1 MNLRPYQQQAFDS
14 ITSGWEECQRQLAV
28 IATGGGKTILF
39 SHLAAAEPGRTLILA
54 HRAELIQQAVA
65 KLHAATGIFASVEMG
80 DSRAIPGHGVVVA
93 SVQSMRARLAKY
105 DPQAF
110 DLVIADEAHHAL
122 ASEWQS
128 VLRHFTTARVLG
140 VTATPSRSDKKAL
153 GSYFQR
159 LACEVTLLDL
169 IRDGFLSPIRALKLP
184 VEVDVS
190 TLRTRRGD
198 LAAGDVGCALS
209 PRLAAVADAVADEIW
224 CRKTLV
230 FLPLCETS
238 EAFAAALRERGIDAR
253 HVAGDSPDRAELLAW
268 FSTPGPKCL
277 CNAMLLTEGYDE
289 PSVDCLVML
298 RATQSGA
305 LYSQM
310 VGRGTRLY
318 DGKEFCVLRGSKI
331 LTNKGLV
338 PIELLTSSHKVWDG
352 VEFVSHSGAIC
363 RGVKPVIT
371 YEGLTAT
378 PDHEVWTADGW
389 QTLQRVSE
397 RQIPI
402 AITGAGGDPI
412 READACFTGVQKDR
426 NIHQDAFGVSR
437 LQKAT
442 VDAEGGSHQGL
453 NKLQGCLFPFPEDST
468 LADQS
473 DLSDETAVR
482 KSEGYR
488 VCELRGK
495 GNSVPVLDCVGSR
508 IVDTGESR
516 SGQDEGVGSDQ
527 QRWELRG
534 WQSPLVNQT
543 AELGSHTEASPSA
556 KSSQDTGRIP
566 GCEVCGQHVVQNALQ
581 WDDAGR
587 DQASVSQSS
596 INQTEGEVWDIL
608 NCGPLH
614 RFTCE
619 GLLVHNCLIL
629 DPLWITGDHRL
640 CKPADICAGS
650 PEHRDALQKQL
661 DLGEDLLEAE
671 AKAQTNLAE
680 SLERKLKEA
689 AKKKAPKGLI
699 DPVAWALALHD
710 GDLAEWEPT
719 MESDAEPATAGQMR
733 DLAEFGLWAEGDRM
747 CRGYAAALLARVH
760 ERKRLG
766 LASPKQVALLR
777 RLGHANADTMTASEA
792 GYFFGRGIRGRRVA

>member
-14 ITSGWEECQRQLAV
+14 ITSGWAECQRQLAV

-105 DPQAF
+105 DPAAF

-128 VLRHFTTARVLG
+128 VLRHFASARVLG

-224 CRKTLV
+224 SRKTLV

-238 EAFAAALRERGIDAR
+238 EAFAAALRARGIDAR

-268 FSTPGPKCL
+268 FSTPGPKAL

-318 DGKEFCVLRGSKI
+318 PDKEF
-331 LTNKGLV
+331 
-338 PIELLTSSHKVWDG
+338 
-352 VEFVSHSGAIC
+352 
-363 RGVKPVIT
+363 
-371 YEGLTAT
+371 
-378 PDHEVWTADGW
+378 
-389 QTLQRVSE
+389 
-397 RQIPI
+397 
-402 AITGAGGDPI
+402 
-412 READACFTGVQKDR
+412 
-426 NIHQDAFGVSR
+426 
-437 LQKAT
+437 
-442 VDAEGGSHQGL
+442 
-453 NKLQGCLFPFPEDST
+453 
-468 LADQS
+468 
-473 DLSDETAVR
+473 
-482 KSEGYR
+482 
-488 VCELRGK
+488 
-495 GNSVPVLDCVGSR
+495 
-508 IVDTGESR
+508 
-516 SGQDEGVGSDQ
+516 
-527 QRWELRG
+527 
-534 WQSPLVNQT
+534 
-543 AELGSHTEASPSA
+543 
-556 KSSQDTGRIP
+556 
-566 GCEVCGQHVVQNALQ
+566 
-581 WDDAGR
+581 
-587 DQASVSQSS
+587 
-596 INQTEGEVWDIL
+596 
-608 NCGPLH
+608 
-614 RFTCE
+614 
-619 GLLVHNCLIL
+619 CLIL

-650 PEHRDALQKQL
+650 PEHRDALQARL

-671 AKAQTNLAE
+671 EKAQANLAE

-777 RLGHANADTMTASEA
+777 RLGLANADTMKAAEA
-792 GYFFGRGIRGRRVA
+792 GYFIGRRIPGRRAA

>member
-1 MNLRPYQQQAFDS
+1 VLDHF
-14 ITSGWEECQRQLAV
+14 
-28 IATGGGKTILF
+28 
-39 SHLAAAEPGRTLILA
+39 AE
-54 HRAELIQQAVA
+54 
-65 KLHAATGIFASVEMG
+65 
-80 DSRAIPGHGVVVA
+80 
-93 SVQSMRARLAKY
+93 
-105 DPQAF
+105 
-110 DLVIADEAHHAL
+110 
-122 ASEWQS
+122 
-128 VLRHFTTARVLG
+128 ARVLG

-190 TLRTRRGD
+190 ALRARRGD

-238 EAFAAALRERGIDAR
+238 EAFADALRERGIDAR
-253 HVAGDSPDRAELLAW
+253 HVAGNSPDRAELLAW
-268 FSTPGPKCL
+268 FATPGPKCL

-318 DGKEFCVLRGSKI
+318 SDKEF
-331 LTNKGLV
+331 
-338 PIELLTSSHKVWDG
+338 
-352 VEFVSHSGAIC
+352 
-363 RGVKPVIT
+363 
-371 YEGLTAT
+371 
-378 PDHEVWTADGW
+378 
-389 QTLQRVSE
+389 
-397 RQIPI
+397 
-402 AITGAGGDPI
+402 
-412 READACFTGVQKDR
+412 
-426 NIHQDAFGVSR
+426 
-437 LQKAT
+437 
-442 VDAEGGSHQGL
+442 
-453 NKLQGCLFPFPEDST
+453 
-468 LADQS
+468 
-473 DLSDETAVR
+473 
-482 KSEGYR
+482 
-488 VCELRGK
+488 
-495 GNSVPVLDCVGSR
+495 
-508 IVDTGESR
+508 
-516 SGQDEGVGSDQ
+516 
-527 QRWELRG
+527 
-534 WQSPLVNQT
+534 
-543 AELGSHTEASPSA
+543 
-556 KSSQDTGRIP
+556 
-566 GCEVCGQHVVQNALQ
+566 
-581 WDDAGR
+581 
-587 DQASVSQSS
+587 
-596 INQTEGEVWDIL
+596 
-608 NCGPLH
+608 
-614 RFTCE
+614 
-619 GLLVHNCLIL
+619 CLIL

-671 AKAQTNLAE
+671 AKAQVNLAE

-719 MESDAEPATAGQMR
+719 MESDAEPATEGQMR

-747 CRGYAAALLARVH
+747 CRGYAAALLARVA
-760 ERKRLG
+760 ERKRLK

-777 RLGHANADTMTASEA
+777 RLGHANADTMTAKEA
-792 GYFFGRGIRGRRVA
+792 GFVFNKRGVGRRAA